1 MFPATVCFPADTQ
14 SQYLT
19 LNILSSTETNWII
32 KAMKSN
38 VQSVSKQQ
46 NNKQLYNITI
56 SSAFPV
62 PAVDHNWPREG
73 WIDRLDLFEE
83 LEHADG

>member
-1 MFPATVCFPADTQ
+1 
-14 SQYLT
+14 
-19 LNILSSTETNWII
+19 
-32 KAMKSN
+32 MKSN
-38 VQSVSKQQ
+38 IQSVSKQQ